1 MYLSAVHAQVRNA
14 LGKFVKS
21 EQGVT
26 AIEYAIVAAG
36 VAAVV
41 LAIFKGDSGP
51 VHDMLQSVFSSLK
64 NKLTSTIGAAI
75 SGTPG
80 TPSP

>member
-1 MYLSAVHAQVRNA
+1 MMYLSAIRAQARTF
-14 LGKFVKS
+14 LGKFIKS

-41 LAIFKGDSGP
+41 LVVFGSGGP
-51 VHDMLQSVFSSLK
+51 VESMLNSVFDKLKTRMSTLISSQAPT
-64 NKLTSTIGAAI
+64 TS
-75 SGTPG
+75 S
-80 TPSP
+80 

>member
-1 MYLSAVHAQVRNA
+1 MMYLSALRAQARNFA
-14 LGKFVKS
+14 SKFVKN

-41 LAIFKGDSGP
+41 LVIFGTDDTSP
-51 VHDMLQSVFSSLK
+51 VNAMLTQVFSTLK
-64 NKLTSTIGAAI
+64 TKLVTTIG
-75 SGTPG
+75 
-80 TPSP
+80 